1 METYKFRIMNL
12 KQTIFSFLLTAIA
25 FGIIGFFI
33 GKSNETKITTKWL
46 KGETIHDTIP
56 IKKLVPKYV
65 IVPKLLSYVE
75 KKKDTTVVTS
85 KPINKNYAI
94 VETVKDWNLERIY
107 KDYLF
112 KSDTLGTLEYNISVQ
127 YNRIKSFSYNYT
139 PIYKEVT
146 IERKRTFIP
155 YVSTSYSTFNIVG
168 IGLGTYYHN
177 LGIGAEYQ
185 YNYDLQKKGLN
196 MHFSIKF

>member
-1 METYKFRIMNL
+1 MNS
-12 KQTIFSFLLTAIA
+12 KQIILSMLLIGIA
-25 FGIIGFFI
+25 SGIVGFFI
-33 GKSNETKITTKWL
+33 GRSSVVETTTKWI

-56 IKKLVPKYV
+56 IKKLVPKYI
-65 IVPKLLSYVE
+65 IVPKLLSYAE
-75 KKKDTTVVTS
+75 KQKDSTTITS
-85 KPINKNYAI
+85 KPINKDSSME
-94 VETVKDWNLERIY
+94 ETIKDWNLERIY

-127 YNRIKSFSYNYT
+127 YNRIKYFSYNYT

-146 IERKRTFIP
+146 VERKRTFIP

-168 IGLGTYYHN
+168 IGLGAYYHN

>member
-1 METYKFRIMNL
+1 MNS
-12 KQTIFSFLLTAIA
+12 KQIILSILLVGIVAGIA
-25 FGIIGFFI
+25 GFFI
-33 GKSNETKITTKWL
+33 GRSNEIDTTTRWI
-46 KGETIHDTIP
+46 KGETIHDTVP
-56 IKKLVPKYV
+56 IEKLVTKYV

-75 KKKDTTVVTS
+75 KKKDTTIITT
-85 KPINKNYAI
+85 KPINKDSAI
-94 VETVKDWNLERIY
+94 SETVKDWNLERVY

-112 KSDTLGTLEYNISVQ
+112 ESDTLGTLEYNINVQ

-146 IERKRTFIP
+146 KERKRTFIP
-155 YVSTSYSTFNIVG
+155 YVSASYSTFNIVG

-177 LGIGAEYQ
+177 LGVGAEYQ

-196 MHFSIKF
+196 LQFSIKF

>member
-1 METYKFRIMNL
+1 MNS
-12 KQTIFSFLLTAIA
+12 KQIILSMLLIGIA
-25 FGIIGFFI
+25 SGIVGFFI
-33 GKSNETKITTKWL
+33 GRSNEVKTDIQWL
-46 KGETIHDTIP
+46 KGKTIHDTIP
-56 IKKLVPKYV
+56 KEKLVTKYV

-75 KKKDTTVVTS
+75 KQKDTTIITT
-85 KPINKNYAI
+85 KPIDKDSAM
-94 VETVKDWNLERIY
+94 VETIKDWNLERVY

-127 YNRIKSFSYNYT
+127 YNKIKSFSYNYT

-155 YVSTSYSTFNIVG
+155 YVSTSYSTFNIIG

>member
-1 METYKFRIMNL
+1 MNS
-12 KQTIFSFLLTAIA
+12 KKIIFSLLLV
-25 FGIIGFFI
+25 GIVSGIVGFFI
-33 GKSNETKITTKWL
+33 GRSNEIETTTKWL
-46 KGETIHDTIP
+46 KGETIHDTVP
-56 IKKLVPKYV
+56 KKKLVTKYV
-65 IVPKLLSYVE
+65 IVPRLLSYVE
-75 KKKDTTVVTS
+75 KQKDTTIITTN
-85 KPINKNYAI
+85 PINKDSAI
-94 VETVKDWNLERIY
+94 SETVKDWNLERVY

-112 KSDTLGTLEYNISVQ
+112 ESDTLGTLEYNINVQ

-155 YVSTSYSTFNIVG
+155 YVSTSYSTFNIIG

-185 YNYDLQKKGLN
+185 YNYELQKKGLN

>member
-1 METYKFRIMNL
+1 MNL

-25 FGIIGFFI
+25 FGIFGFLIGR
-33 GKSNETKITTKWL
+33 SNETKTTTKWL
-46 KGETIHDTIP
+46 KGEIIHDTIP
-56 IKKLVPKYV
+56 IKKLVTKYI
-65 IVPKLLSYVE
+65 IVPKLLSYAE
-75 KKKDTTVVTS
+75 KQKDSTTITS
-85 KPINKNYAI
+85 KPINKDSAI
-94 VETVKDWNLERIY
+94 VETIKDWNLERIY

>member
-1 METYKFRIMNL
+1 MSERKYSDYTET
-12 KQTIFSFLLTAIA
+12 
-25 FGIIGFFI
+25 
-33 GKSNETKITTKWL
+33 
-46 KGETIHDTIP
+46 
-56 IKKLVPKYV
+56 
-65 IVPKLLSYVE
+65 
-75 KKKDTTVVTS
+75 
-85 KPINKNYAI
+85 NYLI
-94 VETVKDWNLERIY
+94 DLENY

-146 IERKRTFIP
+146 VERKRTFIP